1 MKGKKKSFAEKIKKE
16 GWMRIDCHPLAVW
29 FGSTIVTVLLL
40 ELLSRKSLFSLLHFV
55 FVTPHLFLM
64 NFMIVL
70 TTYSLMFLTRRWGFV
85 RGLVAIFWGAIGVT
99 DFVLLLFRTTP
110 FNWHDLSLID
120 SAMQVMN
127 HYVSGIGFVAIGA
140 VIAACIV
147 LIVVLFKKAARLEK
161 RPNYKKGAASV
172 VAVALLT
179 VYFWCVGRWSA
190 ILPRNFSNIAEA
202 YQTYGLAY
210 CFTNS
215 YISTGISKPD
225 NYDAQKVE
233 NILDE
238 EVVPVNTEVEIDPVE
253 TTAPEEV
260 SVPEEYEEETKA
272 PIEEYD
278 AGVNVIYLQ
287 LESFFDITDLNDV
300 TVNEDPIPN
309 YHRLFDTCSSGFLSV
324 PSVGAGT
331 ANTEFE
337 SITGMSLRYFGPGE
351 YPYKSIL
358 KETTCESVP
367 YVLKN
372 LGYST
377 HAVHNNE
384 ANFYG
389 RRSVFPNLGFD
400 TFTSEEYMAD
410 ENLQNPLGW
419 VKDSVLTDEIIKCL
433 DSTDSPDYVY
443 TISVQGH
450 GDYPSEPILDNP
462 SITVSGSP
470 TDELNCKW
478 EYYVNQIHE
487 MDQFVKELT
496 DALADYPEDVI
507 LVMYGDHLPTMGLTV
522 EDLKN
527 KYLFQTEYVIWDNMG
542 LTKKDENL
550 ASYQIAAEVLDRVG
564 IHEGT
569 IMKYHQ
575 ARRNTKNYQVDLETL
590 QYDVLYGQ
598 RYAYGGENPFERMKM
613 RMGLYDVTLD
623 SIRLVSD
630 TDWTYYIQGTN
641 FTPSSQVKLNG
652 EWYDTAYVSPNMLV
666 ISGTELSDFDRLA
679 VVQRSNSSTRKALSK
694 SFDRA
699 VYALYDSQWKV
710 NSR

>member
-29 FGSTIVTVLLL
+29 FGSTTVTVLLL

-64 NFMIVL
+64 NFMLVL

-147 LIVVLFKKAARLEK
+147 LIVVLFKKAARLSK

-172 VAVALLT
+172 LVVALLT

-253 TTAPEEV
+253 TQAPEEV

-337 SITGMSLRYFGPGE
+337 ILTGMNLDFFGCGE
-351 YPYKSIL
+351 YPYQTVL
-358 KETTCESVP
+358 REQTCESLP
-367 YVLKN
+367 YCYDSM
-372 LGYST
+372 GYTS
-377 HAVHNNE
+377 HAIHNNS
-384 ANFYG
+384 ATFYN
-389 RRSVFPNLGFD
+389 RNMVFSRLGFD
-400 TFTSEEYMAD
+400 TFTSMEYMYNLTYTP
-410 ENLQNPLGW
+410 ENW
-419 VKDSVLTDEIIKCL
+419 AKDKVLTTNIIEAME
-433 DSTDSPDYVY
+433 STDTSDFIY

-450 GDYPSEPILDNP
+450 GAYPTEEVLKDPHIKVTLKED
-462 SITVSGSP
+462 
-470 TDELNCKW
+470 DEARQNQLT
-478 EYYVNQIHE
+478 YYANQIYE
-487 MDQFVKELT
+487 MDLFVAELT
-496 DALADYPEDVI
+496 RQLKNFDEPCI
-507 LVMYGDHLPTMGLTV
+507 LVMYGDHLPSLGIEETDMNQGNLFTTKYILWSNFQMEKQDKNVEAYQLGAYVMQRMGIN
-522 EDLKN
+522 E
-527 KYLFQTEYVIWDNMG
+527 
-542 LTKKDENL
+542 
-550 ASYQIAAEVLDRVG
+550 G
-564 IHEGT
+564 I
-569 IMKYHQ
+569 MFRYHQ
-575 ARRNTKNYQVDLETL
+575 KYFKEQNANESAYLDSMAVIE
-590 QYDVLYGQ
+590 YDMLYGDKEVF
-598 RYAYGGENPFERMKM
+598 GGENPYQPKNLKM
-613 RMGLYDVTLD
+613 GILPITLD
-623 SIRLVSD
+623 RVVYKDGTMWLYGSNFNEFSIVIINGKQYEP
-630 TDWTYYIQGTN
+630 T
-641 FTPSSQVKLNG
+641 SQHQNLIKIEDLKLG
-652 EWYDTAYVSPNMLV
+652 GSLEVCVAQQDDYGKT
-666 ISGTELSDFDRLA
+666 ILSTT
-679 VVQRSNSSTRKALSK
+679 RSCR
-694 SFDRA
+694 
-699 VYALYDSQWKV
+699 VEV
-710 NSR
+710 NH

>member
-16 GWMRIDCHPLAVW
+16 GWMKIDCHPLAVW

-64 NFMIVL
+64 NFMLVL

-120 SAMQVMN
+120 SA
-127 HYVSGIGFVAIGA
+127 
-140 VIAACIV
+140 CIV

-172 VAVALLT
+172 VTVALLT

-309 YHRLFDTCSSGFLSV
+309 YHRLFDTCSSGFFFFFSV
-324 PSVGAGT
+324 SGGT
-331 ANTEFE
+331 ANSHFL
-337 SITGMSLRYFGPGE
+337 ILTGMIRTRYGNSASGLLFLSRHSNQSYLDFFGCGE
-351 YPYKSIL
+351 YPYQTVL
-358 KETTCESVP
+358 REQTCV
-367 YVLKN
+367 
-372 LGYST
+372 
-377 HAVHNNE
+377 NE
-384 ANFYG
+384 DPI
-389 RRSVFPNLGFD
+389 PN
-400 TFTSEEYMAD
+400 YH
-410 ENLQNPLGW
+410 PL
-419 VKDSVLTDEIIKCL
+419 VCRI
-433 DSTDSPDYVY
+433 
-443 TISVQGH
+443 
-450 GDYPSEPILDNP
+450 
-462 SITVSGSP
+462 
-470 TDELNCKW
+470 EL
-478 EYYVNQIHE
+478 
-487 MDQFVKELT
+487 
-496 DALADYPEDVI
+496 
-507 LVMYGDHLPTMGLTV
+507 
-522 EDLKN
+522 
-527 KYLFQTEYVIWDNMG
+527 
-542 LTKKDENL
+542 
-550 ASYQIAAEVLDRVG
+550 
-564 IHEGT
+564 
-569 IMKYHQ
+569 
-575 ARRNTKNYQVDLETL
+575 
-590 QYDVLYGQ
+590 
-598 RYAYGGENPFERMKM
+598 
-613 RMGLYDVTLD
+613 
-623 SIRLVSD
+623 
-630 TDWTYYIQGTN
+630 
-641 FTPSSQVKLNG
+641 
-652 EWYDTAYVSPNMLV
+652 
-666 ISGTELSDFDRLA
+666 
-679 VVQRSNSSTRKALSK
+679 
-694 SFDRA
+694 
-699 VYALYDSQWKV
+699 
-710 NSR
+710 

>member
-16 GWMRIDCHPLAVW
+16 GWMKIDCHPLAVW

-64 NFMIVL
+64 NFMLVL

-147 LIVVLFKKAARLEK
+147 LIVVLFKKAARLSK

-253 TTAPEEV
+253 TKAPEEV

-337 SITGMSLRYFGPGE
+337 ILTGMNLDFFGCGE
-351 YPYKSIL
+351 YPYQTVL
-358 KETTCESVP
+358 REQTCESLP
-367 YVLKN
+367 YCYDN
-372 LGYST
+372 IGYTS
-377 HAVHNNE
+377 HAIHNNS
-384 ANFYG
+384 ATFYN
-389 RRSVFPNLGFD
+389 RNMVFSRLGFD
-400 TFTSEEYMAD
+400 TFTSMEYMYNLTYTP
-410 ENLQNPLGW
+410 ENW
-419 VKDSVLTDEIIKCL
+419 AKDKVLTTNIIEAME
-433 DSTDSPDYVY
+433 STDTSDFIY

-598 RYAYGGENPFERMKM
+598 RYAYGGENPFERTKM